1 MPHIDLNLKAKPTS
15 KAELIIFSID
25 YQIIT
30 FISTLRLE
38 LQRGLNLSPLYIKII
53 TIVKNTQSSVDS
65 LPDNCYIYNV

>member
-30 FISTLRLE
+30 FITLRLE

-65 LPDNCYIYNV
+65 LPVNCYIYNV

>member
-30 FISTLRLE
+30 FITLRLE
-38 LQRGLNLSPLYIKII
+38 LQRGLNLTPLYIKII

-65 LPDNCYIYNV
+65 LPVNCYIYNV

>member
-30 FISTLRLE
+30 FITLRLE

>member
-53 TIVKNTQSSVDS
+53 TIVKNTQNSVDS
-65 LPDNCYIYNV
+65 LPVNCYIYNV

>member
-30 FISTLRLE
+30 FITLRLE

-65 LPDNCYIYNV
+65 LPVNCYIYN